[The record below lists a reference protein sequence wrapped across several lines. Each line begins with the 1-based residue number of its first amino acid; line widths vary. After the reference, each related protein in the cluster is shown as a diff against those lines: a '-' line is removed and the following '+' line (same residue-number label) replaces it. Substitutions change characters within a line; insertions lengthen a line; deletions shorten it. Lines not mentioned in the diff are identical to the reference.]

1 MGKQASPKKPVSV
14 APARKGRPSSTP
26 VSTARQP
33 APAKTGRVAAK
44 QKAERPSSGR
54 GVLTVEKL
62 LQAAGE
68 VLGETGFEK
77 LTSNAICARAGLT
90 PPAFYHYF
98 ADKYAVLEELA
109 DRLLKK
115 QNDAF
120 ASWVKDSTPEGIPVP
135 DLASLERLFAVLIEI
150 ASREPGGIWT
160 IRALRALPHLSHV
173 RLRWQRQYTDEIC
186 QAIQPSIPEDAWPL
200 LWSRVRILV
209 EFAYVVDELVYEE
222 DRLSRATVVREAAR
236 LIHGNLRSIFEP

>member
-1 MGKQASPKKPVSV
+1 MSKQAPPKKPVSV
-14 APARKGRPSSTP
+14 APARKGHPSSP
-26 VSTARQP
+26 PMSAARQT
-33 APAKTGRVAAK
+33 APAKAGRVAAK
-44 QKAERPSSGR
+44 QKAERPGSGR
-54 GVLTVEKL
+54 GLLTVEKL
-62 LQAAGE
+62 VQAAGE
-68 VLGETGFEK
+68 VLSETGFEK

-120 ASWVKDSTPEGIPVP
+120 ANWVKDSTPEGMPVP

-160 IRALRALPHLSHV
+160 IRALRALPNLSHV
-173 RLRWQRQYTDEIC
+173 RLRWQRQYTNEIC
-186 QAIQPSIPEDAWPL
+186 QAIRPSIPEDAWPL

-222 DRLSRATVVREAAR
+222 DRLSRETVIREAAR

>member
-1 MGKQASPKKPVSV
+1 MGKQASPKNPVSV
-14 APARKGRPSSTP
+14 APARKGRPSST
-26 VSTARQP
+26 SAARQP
-33 APAKTGRVAAK
+33 VPAKAGRVAVK

-54 GVLTVEKL
+54 GLLTVEKL

-68 VLGETGFEK
+68 VLEETGFEK

-98 ADKYAVLEELA
+98 TDKYAVLEELA
-109 DRLLKK
+109 DRLLKM
-115 QNDAF
+115 QNEAF
-120 ASWVKDSTPEGIPVP
+120 ASWVKESTPEGLPLP

-160 IRALRALPHLSHV
+160 IRALRALPQLSHL

-222 DRLSRATVVREAAR
+222 DRLSREAVVREAAR
-236 LIHGNLRSIFEP
+236 LIHGTLRSIFEP